1 MWTISTMP
9 IPGTATNVID
19 IGKLPVPNVEYP
31 AQQWLSRNPNQYTSQ
46 LSKQMQSSGFT
57 GTSAIDELIKVAL
70 AMEPPEDISQYFTN
84 LGGLLD
90 TGLLL
95 NTHG

>member
-1 MWTISTMP
+1 MP
-9 IPGTATNVID
+9 IPGTATNAID

-31 AQQWLSRNPNQYTSQ
+31 AQQWLSRSPNQYTSQ
-46 LSKQMQSSGFT
+46 LSKQVQANGFT
-57 GTSAIDELIKVAL
+57 GVSTIDKLLRVISE
-70 AMEPPEDISQYFTN
+70 MDPPEDISQYFTN

-90 TGLLL
+90 TGMII